1 DFQQQQQSSSA
12 PGRKQDNLQ
21 KDNLSKSSLNTQQT
35 PGKAGFVPAQKSSGN
50 TATQSSMGGVIQGMQ
65 VNNYETAT
73 SNPVQAKEG
82 ALAAS
87 TENSGGLPDAVKGK
101 MEGAFGTSFAD
112 IKVHNNSSQ
121 AQKIGALAYAQG
133 NDIHFAPGQYNPAS
147 SKGQELIGH
156 ELTHVVQQRQGR
168 VKATT
173 QAKGLAVNDDP
184 ALEQEADTMGAKAA
198 RGQAINSG
206 VAVQKK
212 AQDDVVQK
220 NEIEGPWNKGDPV
233 HENLTLQSLIKAGIV
248 PEGTSFDDEEVFEYI
263 RGVIW
268 NDDPEGLLFDNNK
281 KDNDNYS
288 SGLVWYNHF
297 SDGKDKSKKGEQIGK
312 QDNMTARSHFGDL
325 QFFHAM
331 AIADGIK
338 AQITKDKVMIW
349 AEFAYRVGIED
360 IKSSTTLTSVPVAG
374 FTEYFKGTP
383 KADKLTIDN
392 LFHTHKEG
400 STPKRA
406 MGSLMHMIQD
416 SHAHGHAER
425 VEENEGDPIK
435 SFHSYVNQDGH
446 KHGEHDKGN
455 GDYSYEG
462 LSKIKGAKAA
472 MDKGA
477 QVFRYYKAKTPWP
490 QVKVYLD
497 TQVFNMVENPTV
509 SGPGEEFKVT
519 KD

>member
-1 DFQQQQQSSSA
+1 MNDIQHQQQSSPSST
-12 PGRKQDNLQ
+12 PGSKQDNLQ
-21 KDNLSKSSLNTQQT
+21 KDNLSSSSLGIQQLF
-35 PGKAGFVPAQKSSGN
+35 GQAGFIPVQKASGN
-50 TATQSSMGGVIQGMQ
+50 MGGGQAS
-65 VNNYETAT
+65 EAPT
-73 SNPVQAKEG
+73 SSNKG
-82 ALAAS
+82 
-87 TENSGGLPDAVKGK
+87 SGGLPEVVKGK
-101 MEGAFGTSFAD
+101 MEGAFGASFED
-112 IKVHNNSSQ
+112 VKVHSNSSQ
-121 AQKIGALAYAQG
+121 AKQIGALAYAQG
-133 NDIHFAPGQYNPAS
+133 NDIHFAPGQYNPHS
-147 SKGQELIGH
+147 VKGQELIGH
-156 ELTHVVQQRQGR
+156 ELAHVVQQRQGR

-173 QAKGLAVNDDP
+173 QAKGLVVNDDP
-184 ALEQEADTMGAKAA
+184 VLEQEADSMGYKAA
-198 RGQAINSG
+198 RNQAVSG
-206 VAVQKK
+206 GVTVQKK

-233 HENLTLQSLIKAGIV
+233 HENLTLQSLIKAGVV
-248 PEGTSFDDEEVFEYI
+248 PKDASLDDEEVFEYI

-268 NDDPEGLLFDNNK
+268 NDDPEGLLFDNNERE
-281 KDNDNYS
+281 NDNYS

-297 SDGKDKSKKGEQIGK
+297 SDGKGKSKKGERIGK
-312 QDNMTARSHFGDL
+312 KDNMTARSHFGDL

-338 AQITKDKVMIW
+338 AQITKDKVMVW
-349 AEFAYRVGIED
+349 AEFTYRVGIGD
-360 IKSSTTLTSVPVAG
+360 IKSNTTLTGVPVAG

-383 KADKLTIDN
+383 NADKLTIDD
-392 LFHTHKEG
+392 LFHTYKDG

-425 VEENEGDPIK
+425 AEEKGDDSIK

-462 LSKIKGAKAA
+462 LSKLKGAKSA

-477 QVFRYYKAKTPWP
+477 QVFKYYKAKTPWSE
-490 QVKVYLD
+490 VKVYLD
-497 TQVFNMVENPTV
+497 TQVFNLVERPTD